1 MTKYEFIIFFIKFK
15 GLLYATENKINF
27 LKWEITLKELLI
39 QFKKLEIMI
48 QQNKNQKV
56 FKYFIMLLNNIKKIF
71 FLKQNSIEET
81 QINYV
86 KNLLISK
93 IKVYTKNA
101 FIIYILN

>member
-1 MTKYEFIIFFIKFK
+1 M
-15 GLLYATENKINF
+15 LYATENKINF

-39 QFKKLEIMI
+39 QFNKLEIII